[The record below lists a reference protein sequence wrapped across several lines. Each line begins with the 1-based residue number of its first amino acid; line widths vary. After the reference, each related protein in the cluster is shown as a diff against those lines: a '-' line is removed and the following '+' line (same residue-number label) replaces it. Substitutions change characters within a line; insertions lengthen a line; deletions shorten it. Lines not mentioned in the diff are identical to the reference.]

1 MAVCEILPNL
11 WLGNLKAAHS
21 EEFLKKHHITLVINC
36 SRDIP
41 FLANSTKNIRISVN
55 DNLEKSEIHRL
66 YNYFSKAVDVIHDN
80 LNDLQTILVHCYA
93 GRQRSASLVAAYLMK
108 YADMNYKEAIN
119 IIRSKRAVA
128 FTPGVNFEEAL
139 IKFQKDLDV
148 TETN

>member
-21 EEFLKKHHITLVINC
+21 EEFLTNHNITLVVNC

-41 FLANSTKNIRISVN
+41 FFSNTTKNVRISVN
-55 DNLEKSEIHRL
+55 DNLKKNEIQRL

-80 LNDLQTILVHCYA
+80 LNDMQTILVHCYA
-93 GRQRSASLVAAYLMK
+93 GRQRSASIIAAYLMK
-108 YADMNYKEAIN
+108 YADMRYEEAIN
-119 IIRSKRAVA
+119 IIKSKRAVA
-128 FTPGVNFEEAL
+128 FMPGINFEDAL
-139 IKFQKDLDV
+139 IQFQKDLDV